1 MPDKSLSNLN
11 QIAGD
16 LIRVLEIP
24 KQTSAK
30 PICIILIGLPGSGK
44 TFISKKLTE
53 RLPLVYLSEELV
65 QAFLVP
71 NKTFFDRGEEA
82 VLELIYTTIDKL
94 LHTKYSVIFDANLKK
109 LENRMAI
116 KSIVD
121 KARSQ
126 IITLYL
132 NCPENIAFDR
142 LKQKNLE
149 ILRGDS
155 REFVMETDYFYFEK
169 NNLEKPIKS
178 EQAYLFDTAN
188 STLRDIDKLVEYLK
202 GKMFNQD

>member
-30 PICIILIGLPGSGK
+30 PVCIILIGLPGSGK

>member
-30 PICIILIGLPGSGK
+30 PVCIILIGLPGSGK

-178 EQAYLFDTAN
+178 EQAYLFDTEN
-188 STLRDIDKLVEYLK
+188 STLRDIDKLV
-202 GKMFNQD
+202 

>member
-1 MPDKSLSNLN
+1 
-11 QIAGD
+11 
-16 LIRVLEIP
+16 
-24 KQTSAK
+24 
-30 PICIILIGLPGSGK
+30 
-44 TFISKKLTE
+44 
-53 RLPLVYLSEELV
+53 
-65 QAFLVP
+65 
-71 NKTFFDRGEEA
+71 
-82 VLELIYTTIDKL
+82 
-94 LHTKYSVIFDANLKK
+94 
-109 LENRMAI
+109 MAI

>member
-30 PICIILIGLPGSGK
+30 PVCIILIGLPGSGK

-94 LHTKYSVIFDANLKK
+94 LHTKYSVIL
-109 LENRMAI
+109 
-116 KSIVD
+116 
-121 KARSQ
+121 
-126 IITLYL
+126 T
-132 NCPENIAFDR
+132 
-142 LKQKNLE
+142 
-149 ILRGDS
+149 
-155 REFVMETDYFYFEK
+155 
-169 NNLEKPIKS
+169 
-178 EQAYLFDTAN
+178 
-188 STLRDIDKLVEYLK
+188 
-202 GKMFNQD
+202 